1 MTRWGLRLAGV
12 GMWIPFSPALRP
24 ARRATSA
31 PARALRRLLRLFT
44 GAGRDLA
51 PLIGVVAF
59 FQFVI
64 FRQPLPDA
72 ETILLGLVFVVL
84 GLALFVHGL
93 ETSLFPIGEDLANA
107 LTAKASVPWLLVFA
121 FGLGFGTTVA
131 EPALVAV
138 AGEAGKIAAEAG
150 MIEARPAAIE
160 DWSNRL
166 RQVVAVSVGSAIMLG
181 VFRIIRGWPIHL
193 FVIAGYLVVL
203 AMTAITPPEFVGIAY
218 DAGGVTTSTLTVP
231 LVTALGVGLSSGI
244 RGRSPVTDGFG
255 MIALASLFPIIF
267 VLGFGIVS

>member
-24 ARRATSA
+24 TRRATSA
-31 PARALRRLLRLFT
+31 PARALRRLLRLFA

-131 EPALVAV
+131 EPALIAV
-138 AGEAGKIAAEAG
+138 AGEAAKIAAEAG

-166 RQVVAVSVGSAIMLG
+166 RLVVAVSVGSAIMLG

-231 LVTALGVGLSSGI
+231 LVTALGVGLSTGI

>member
-1 MTRWGLRLAGV
+1 MRRGNAPVAGTD
-12 GMWIPFSPALRP
+12 MWIPASPASRP
-24 ARRATSA
+24 ARRAPSA
-31 PARALRRLLRLFT
+31 AARALRRFLRQIL

-64 FRQPLPDA
+64 FRQPLP
-72 ETILLGLVFVVL
+72 EWESILLGLLFVVL

-107 LTAKASVPWLLVFA
+107 LTAKASVPWLLMFA
-121 FGLGFGTTVA
+121 FGLGFGTTIA
-131 EPALVAV
+131 EPALIAV

-150 MIEARPAAIE
+150 MIEPSAAAIE
-160 DWSNRL
+160 DWSDRL

-181 VFRIIRGWPIHL
+181 VIRIICGWPIHL
-193 FVIAGYLVVL
+193 IVIAGYLVVL
-203 AMTAITPPEFVGIAY
+203 AMTAVTPAEFVGIAY
-218 DAGGVTTSTLTVP
+218 DAGGVTTSTITVP
-231 LVTALGVGLSSGI
+231 LVAALGVGLSTGI

>member
-1 MTRWGLRLAGV
+1 MTRPNARLAGV
-12 GMWIPFSPALRP
+12 GMRIPSSPASRRTPLR
-24 ARRATSA
+24 TSA
-31 PARALRRLLRLFT
+31 TGRALRRFLRLLA

-51 PLIGVVAF
+51 PLIGVIAF
-59 FQFVI
+59 FQFIV
-64 FRQPLPDA
+64 FRQPLPDS
-72 ETILLGLVFVVL
+72 ESILLGLVFVVL

-131 EPALVAV
+131 EPALIAV

-150 MIEARPAAIE
+150 MIEPNPAAIE
-160 DWSNRL
+160 DWSSRL
-166 RQVVAVSVGSAIMLG
+166 RQVVAVSVGFSIMLG
-181 VFRIIRGWPIHL
+181 VIRIIRGWPIH
-193 FVIAGYLVVL
+193 FIVIAGYLVVL

-218 DAGGVTTSTLTVP
+218 DAGGVTTSTVTVP
-231 LVTALGVGLSSGI
+231 LVTALGVGLSTGI

>member
-1 MTRWGLRLAGV
+1 MR
-12 GMWIPFSPALRP
+12 IPSSPALQP
-24 ARRATSA
+24 APRSA
-31 PARALRRLLRLFT
+31 SASGRALRRFLRLFA

-64 FRQPLPDA
+64 FRQPLPDF
-72 ETILLGLVFVVL
+72 ESILLGLVFVVL
-84 GLALFVHGL
+84 GLAMFIHGL
-93 ETSLFPIGEDLANA
+93 ETSLFPIGEDMANA

-131 EPALVAV
+131 EPALIAV

-150 MIEARPAAIE
+150 MIEATPAAIE
-160 DWSNRL
+160 HWSNRL
-166 RQVVAVSVGSAIMLG
+166 RQVVAVSVGSSIVLG
-181 VFRIIRGWPIHL
+181 VMRIIRGWPIH
-193 FVIAGYLVVL
+193 FIVIGGYMVVL
-203 AMTAITPPEFVGIAY
+203 VMTAFTPPEFVGIAY
-218 DAGGVTTSTLTVP
+218 DAGGVTTSTITVP
-231 LVTALGVGLSSGI
+231 LVAALGVGLSTGI

-267 VLGFGIVS
+267 VLGYGMVS